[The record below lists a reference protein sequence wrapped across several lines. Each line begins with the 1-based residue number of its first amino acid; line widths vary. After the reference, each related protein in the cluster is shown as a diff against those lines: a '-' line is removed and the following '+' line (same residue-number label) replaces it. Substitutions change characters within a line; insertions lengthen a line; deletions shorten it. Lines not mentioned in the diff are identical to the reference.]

1 MSNIYKARDSKS
13 IYQPPTAGFSTHSAK
28 SSTSINNES
37 VSSAKTSNS
46 SVSSEPQS
54 TKPSQEFLGQ
64 GIGTRLNTI
73 A

>member
-1 MSNIYKARDSKS
+1 MSNIYQVRDSNS

-37 VSSAKTSNS
+37 VSSAKTNNS

-54 TKPSQEFLGQ
+54 SNILPKPLGE